1 MKTKSSM
8 TVEQKV
14 KSVAETIE
22 GLTYVFENWTKADIR
37 MDRLPL
43 PAMVNLLPVS
53 GSFKLKN
60 NQFKDQPNC
69 MFAFFDK
76 SLRDSTGTEYDTV
89 VDRCKSLAIEFI
101 ARLNES
107 ALFEP
112 IEGEINYSVSLD
124 KLSTSVSGIIVSVQL
139 KEVIGV
145 CVSNLMKS

>member
-1 MKTKSSM
+1 M

-14 KSVAETIE
+14 KSVAETME

-37 MDRLPL
+37 IERLPL

-76 SLRDSTGTEYDTV
+76 SERDSNGSEYDTV
-89 VDRCKSLAIEFI
+89 VDRCKALAMEFI
-101 ARLNES
+101 VKLNNS
-107 ALFEP
+107 GFFEP
-112 IEGEINYSVSLD
+112 IEGEISYSVSLD

-139 KEVIGV
+139 KELKGA
-145 CVSNLMKS
+145 CVSNLMK

>member
-1 MKTKSSM
+1 M

-14 KSVAETIE
+14 KSVAETME

-37 MDRLPL
+37 IERLPL

-53 GSFKLKN
+53 GYFKLKN

-76 SLRDSTGTEYDTV
+76 SERDSNGSEYDTV
-89 VDRCKSLAIEFI
+89 VDRCKALAMEFI
-101 ARLNES
+101 VKLNNS
-107 ALFEP
+107 GFFEP
-112 IEGEINYSVSLD
+112 IEGEISYSVSLD

-139 KEVIGV
+139 KELKGV
-145 CVSNLMKS
+145 CASNLMQQ

>member
-1 MKTKSSM
+1 M

-37 MDRLPL
+37 IERLPL

-76 SLRDSTGTEYDTV
+76 SKRDSNGLEYDTV
-89 VDRCKSLAIEFI
+89 IDRCKFLAMEFI
-101 ARLNES
+101 VRLNNS
-107 ALFEP
+107 GLFEP
-112 IEGEINYSVSLD
+112 IECEIKYYVSLE
-124 KLSTSVSGIIVSVQL
+124 KLSSAVSGVTISVQL
-139 KEVIGV
+139 KEIKGV
-145 CVSNLMKS
+145 CVSNLVKQ

>member
-1 MKTKSSM
+1 M

-14 KSVAETIE
+14 KSVAETME

-37 MDRLPL
+37 IERFPL

-76 SLRDSTGTEYDTV
+76 SERDSNGSEYDTV
-89 VDRCKSLAIEFI
+89 VDRCKALAMEFI
-101 ARLNES
+101 VKLNNS
-107 ALFEP
+107 GLFEP
-112 IEGEINYSVSLD
+112 IEGEISYSVSLD

-139 KEVIGV
+139 KELKGV
-145 CVSNLMKS
+145 CASNLMKQ

>member
-1 MKTKSSM
+1 M

-14 KSVAETIE
+14 KSVAETME

-37 MDRLPL
+37 IERLPL

-76 SLRDSTGTEYDTV
+76 SERDSNGSEYDTV
-89 VDRCKSLAIEFI
+89 VDRCKALAMEFI
-101 ARLNES
+101 AKLNNS
-107 ALFEP
+107 GLFEP
-112 IEGEINYSVSLD
+112 IEGEIGYSVSLD

-139 KEVIGV
+139 KELKGV
-145 CVSNLMKS
+145 CASNLMKQ